1 MKKILF
7 ISFYWPP
14 SGKASLHFPLKMIQY
29 LDLKGYKSTVLTVK
43 EDSFSAK
50 DDTFNK
56 CIPDGLQVIKT
67 DFFDPFVFY
76 KKFLGKGKDTALFAS
91 EVMSTT
97 EGGLKHKI
105 SLWIRMNLFIP
116 DARIGWYKY
125 GVKAGAEFIKKNKVD
140 VIITNGPPHSV
151 HLIGVKLSKMF
162 NIPLIPILIDPWVD
176 IASYKNQKR
185 NYFAVLLDNYLE
197 KKTLKQAKQAIFV
210 TKSMRQYF
218 IDKYNFV
225 KSKANQLYWGYNEE
239 DFEFLQETDK
249 KTKDEKILL
258 HAGNMYEYQNPVNF
272 WKTIKKRIDSG
283 VNLKLKFIG
292 SIAPNIKKDII
303 NNGLENHCIFLGFL
317 SYSDVIKEICSADYL
332 LACTHEERH
341 VPGKLFEYMRA
352 QKPIIIFGEKNNEV
366 NELITKANLGKYY
379 SFDSYAED
387 FFEIADSFIPNNN
400 EIFIHDRKSI
410 ALNLAKIIDNC

>member
-29 LDLKGYKSTVLTVK
+29 LDEVDYKSTVLTVK

-50 DDTFNK
+50 DETFFQY
-56 CIPDGLQVIKT
+56 IPKGLRVLKT

-76 KKFLGKGKDTALFAS
+76 KKFIGKGKDTPLFAS

-97 EGGLKHKI
+97 EGGLKQKI

-125 GVKAGAEFIKKNKVD
+125 GVKAGEELLKNEKFD
-140 VIITNGPPHSV
+140 FIITNGPPHSV
-151 HLIGVKLSKMF
+151 HLIGVTLSKKF

-185 NYFAVLLDNYLE
+185 NFFTVLIDNYLE
-197 KKTLKQAKQAIFV
+197 KKTLKQASKSIFV
-210 TKSMRQYF
+210 TKAMRDYF
-218 IDKYNFV
+218 IEKYNFV
-225 KSKANQLYWGYNEE
+225 KNKAFQLYWGYNEE
-239 DFEFLQETDK
+239 DFENIHLNESASQE
-249 KTKDEKILL
+249 KTLL
-258 HAGNMYEYQNPVNF
+258 HAGNMYEYQNPHKF
-272 WKTIKKRIDSG
+272 WNTLKQRIESG
-283 VNLKLKFIG
+283 YNLKLKFIG

-303 NNGLENHCIFLGFL
+303 DNGLEDRCEFMGFL
-317 SYSDVIKEICSADYL
+317 PYDKVIEEICNADYL
-332 LACTHEERH
+332 LACTHEKRH

-352 QKPIIIFGEKNNEV
+352 QKPIIIFGDENKEV
-366 NELITKANLGKYY
+366 EALVTNAGLGKYY
-379 SFDSYAED
+379 GFSDSASD
-387 FFEIADSFIPNNN
+387 FFEIADSFSPNTN
-400 EIFIHDRKSI
+400 EIFIHNRKNI
-410 ALNLAKIIDNC
+410 ANNLKQILDN